1 VALAF
6 ALARCHSCGVASARP
21 YALDLFVLVTIGI
34 LVLRAPPRSAD
45 FRLSGF
51 PAVVLALSLISY
63 FLSVALGLAL
73 PGPEGGSDNPYLRP
87 DNALRLAKGFFTA
100 LALLPFL
107 RARMRTRGDTMV
119 WFGTGMAA
127 GLTLVAAAVLAERAV
142 FTGLF
147 DFKPDYRVVGT
158 FSSMD
163 DDSGRVG
170 AYIAMAL
177 PFLLVCLVRPRLFT
191 LLAMFGIAIGTGYV
205 LIVTF
210 APAACAATLI
220 STLTAGLGWAWAA
233 RHRRSETASALALSA
248 LLLPLTIGG
257 IVVAAVS
264 GGFMTEQLRTV
275 ASDLAD
281 REGNWSGGLALPD
294 SSPATALFG
303 MGLGTYPRIGI
314 ARKPDQCFP
323 TNFVVAQ
330 DGGYHFL
337 SIYTGLPTYLG
348 QKVPVRPDQ
357 QYRVFVALRS
367 PDGKGV
373 LSVILCEKMLLY
385 SANCRD
391 ATFRS
396 HLAGTWEDFGAEMC
410 WPRRGCDTLVVQTA
424 GRIGFVRSRPRQH
437 DRDRSYPD
445 ARSARP

>member
-1 VALAF
+1 
-6 ALARCHSCGVASARP
+6 
-21 YALDLFVLVTIGI
+21 
-34 LVLRAPPRSAD
+34 
-45 FRLSGF
+45 
-51 PAVVLALSLISY
+51 
-63 FLSVALGLAL
+63 
-73 PGPEGGSDNPYLRP
+73 
-87 DNALRLAKGFFTA
+87 
-100 LALLPFL
+100 
-107 RARMRTRGDTMV
+107 
-119 WFGTGMAA
+119 
-127 GLTLVAAAVLAERAV
+127 
-142 FTGLF
+142 
-147 DFKPDYRVVGT
+147 
-158 FSSMD
+158 
-163 DDSGRVG
+163 
-170 AYIAMAL
+170 
-177 PFLLVCLVRPRLFT
+177 
-191 LLAMFGIAIGTGYV
+191 MFGIAIGAGYV
-205 LIVTF
+205 LVVTF

>member
-1 VALAF
+1 
-6 ALARCHSCGVASARP
+6 
-21 YALDLFVLVTIGI
+21 
-34 LVLRAPPRSAD
+34 
-45 FRLSGF
+45 
-51 PAVVLALSLISY
+51 
-63 FLSVALGLAL
+63 
-73 PGPEGGSDNPYLRP
+73 
-87 DNALRLAKGFFTA
+87 
-100 LALLPFL
+100 
-107 RARMRTRGDTMV
+107 
-119 WFGTGMAA
+119 
-127 GLTLVAAAVLAERAV
+127 
-142 FTGLF
+142 
-147 DFKPDYRVVGT
+147 
-158 FSSMD
+158 
-163 DDSGRVG
+163 
-170 AYIAMAL
+170 
-177 PFLLVCLVRPRLFT
+177 
-191 LLAMFGIAIGTGYV
+191 MFGIAIGAGYV
-205 LIVTF
+205 LVVTF

-314 ARKPDQCFP
+314 ARKPDQRFP

-357 QYRVFVALRS
+357 QYRLFVALRS
-367 PDGKGV
+367 PDGKGA

-391 ATFRS
+391 TPFRS
-396 HLAGTWEDFGAEMC
+396 HLAGTWEDFGAEISSAGLDEDGILLWFKRPVELDLFDPVPGSTIEIGHIRMLDPQGHDILVNGDFSRGTER
-410 WPRRGCDTLVVQTA
+410 WYFTDDARLIWHVKDQYFMSLFEGGALGLASFVLLAGTALTGAVRAMARGDQIAAAVAAALVAFVLSGVFDYLLEVPRLATLFYLIAFCGLTMMRTPLHGPGA
-424 GRIGFVRSRPRQH
+424 SGIS
-437 DRDRSYPD
+437 RDRSASRLD
-445 ARSARP
+445 RPAKPG

>member
-1 VALAF
+1 
-6 ALARCHSCGVASARP
+6 
-21 YALDLFVLVTIGI
+21 
-34 LVLRAPPRSAD
+34 
-45 FRLSGF
+45 
-51 PAVVLALSLISY
+51 
-63 FLSVALGLAL
+63 
-73 PGPEGGSDNPYLRP
+73 
-87 DNALRLAKGFFTA
+87 
-100 LALLPFL
+100 
-107 RARMRTRGDTMV
+107 
-119 WFGTGMAA
+119 
-127 GLTLVAAAVLAERAV
+127 
-142 FTGLF
+142 
-147 DFKPDYRVVGT
+147 
-158 FSSMD
+158 
-163 DDSGRVG
+163 
-170 AYIAMAL
+170 
-177 PFLLVCLVRPRLFT
+177 
-191 LLAMFGIAIGTGYV
+191 MFGIAIGTGYV

-210 APAACAATLI
+210 APAAYAATLI
-220 STLTAGLGWAWAA
+220 STLTACLGWAWAA

-303 MGLGTYPRIGI
+303 MGLGTYPRIGV
-314 ARKPDQCFP
+314 ARKLDERFP

-337 SIYTGLPTYLG
+337 SIYAGLPTYLG
-348 QKVPVRPDQ
+348 QKVSVRPDQ

-391 ATFRS
+391 TPFRS
-396 HLAGTWEDFGAEMC
+396 HLAGTWEDFGAEISSAGLDEDGILLWFKRPVELDLFDPVPGSTIEIGHIRMLDPQGHDILANGDFSQGTER
-410 WPRRGCDTLVVQTA
+410 WYFADDVHLMRRIKDQYFMSLFEGGALGLAAFVLIAGTALTGAVRAMARGDQMAAAVAAALVAFLFSGVFDYLLEVPRLAALFYLIVFCGLTMMQTPMYGPA
-424 GRIGFVRSRPRQH
+424 ASAIS
-437 DRDRSYPD
+437 RDRSASRSDRPAKPD
-445 ARSARP
+445 